1 MPNGIVR
8 GDSYVTCRP
17 CALLYREVAT
27 RSLTAGH
34 ARHTLICRSPR
45 KFSFAR
51 LVKFSTVAGLQAK
64 QPSLEARVLSGILK
78 TSDVPY
84 SSYIPEPRT
93 FLHSVSAV
101 IKEIWLLALLVY
113 MARASAVMR
122 LSIAA
127 GCALLTAVALPPRLW
142 KPQLRRLGLLG
153 LLLFVFTAIGSDGV
167 PPMLQQRH
175 PPTALEGLPGMPR
188 PAQSYRYV
196 ILHLWI
202 ITITRRSISLGIA
215 AASLT
220 FVAFQSASLCLTCT
234 PAEELAVALRTLL
247 RPLAILRVPVN
258 EIGLTLLL
266 SLRFMS
272 LVFEEV
278 RNLSLGLAAR
288 GIDWSGL
295 GPAGGIQV
303 LIRLGGR
310 LFSNLMQRSDNIAQ
324 AMCARGFV
332 GAQDHKLYLTSTW
345 PSSTTA
351 NVVATISLVLLG
363 VAVKLI

>member
-1 MPNGIVR
+1 MPHAAVHSAPLSNRPLRVCQDRRPATSFVAVR
-8 GDSYVTCRP
+8 PARRSFSAARS
-17 CALLYREVAT
+17 T
-27 RSLTAGH
+27 RSLTTAGFKRPNQEPL
-34 ARHTLICRSPR
+34 A
-45 KFSFAR
+45 
-51 LVKFSTVAGLQAK
+51 AG
-64 QPSLEARVLSGILK
+64 VLSRILK
-78 TSDVPY
+78 TSDVPF
-84 SSYIPEPRT
+84 SSYVPEPRT

-101 IKEIWLLALLVY
+101 VKEIWILAVVVF

-122 LSIAA
+122 LGIAT
-127 GCALLTAVALPPRLW
+127 GCALLTAAALPSRLW
-142 KPQLRRLGLLG
+142 KPQLRRLGLLA
-153 LLLFVFTAIGSDGV
+153 LLLFVLTAIGSDGV
-167 PPMLQQRH
+167 PPMMQQRH
-175 PPTALEGLPGMPR
+175 PPTALEGLPGIPR

-196 ILHLWI
+196 ILDLWL

-215 AASLT
+215 TASLT

-278 RNLSLGLAAR
+278 RNLSLGVAAR
-288 GIDWSGL
+288 GINWNGL
-295 GPAGGIQV
+295 GPAGGLQM

-310 LFSNLMQRSDNIAQ
+310 LFANLMQRSDSIAQ

-332 GAQDHKLYLTSTW
+332 GAQDHKLYLTNTQK
-345 PSSTTA
+345 SSMPA
-351 NVVATISLVLLG
+351 NVIATVSLLLLG
-363 VAVKLI
+363 VAVKLV